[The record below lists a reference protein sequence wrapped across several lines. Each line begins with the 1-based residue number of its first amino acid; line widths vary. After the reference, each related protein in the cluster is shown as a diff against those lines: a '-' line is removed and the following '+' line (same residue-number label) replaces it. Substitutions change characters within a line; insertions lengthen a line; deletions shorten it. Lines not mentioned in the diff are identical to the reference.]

1 MIIMFYQE
9 IMTSGF
15 FVNPD
20 NLKRVIPNSSMQIYL
35 TVQVN
40 RNKKKR
46 GYNGHIVNMHD
57 F

>member
-20 NLKRVIPNSSMQIYL
+20 NWKRVIPNSSMQIYL

-40 RNKKKR
+40 RNKKKKR
-46 GYNGHIVNMHD
+46 GVIMVI
-57 F
+57 

>member
-40 RNKKKR
+40 RNKKKE
-46 GYNGHIVNMHD
+46 GL
-57 F
+57 